1 MNKIKEI
8 PYSVSDFIEII
19 RSNMYY
25 VDKTMY
31 LPKLEEQPRNLFF
44 IRPRRFGKSLWTS
57 MMCAYYD
64 LNRKDEF
71 QELEKDPAGVRLQA
85 VRRS

>member
-1 MNKIKEI
+1 MNRTIMNKIKEI

-31 LPKLEEQPRNLFF
+31 LPKLEEQPRNLFSF
-44 IRPRRFGKSLWTS
+44 VLVVLARAFGL
-57 MMCAYYD
+57 A
-64 LNRKDEF
+64 
-71 QELEKDPAGVRLQA
+71 
-85 VRRS
+85 

>member
-1 MNKIKEI
+1 MNRTIMNKIKEI

-44 IRPRRFGKSLWTS
+44 IRPRRFGKSLWTFPVS
-57 MMCAYYD
+57 SSRAQPRD
-64 LNRKDEF
+64 LSCT
-71 QELEKDPAGVRLQA
+71 A
-85 VRRS
+85 VRIT

>member
-1 MNKIKEI
+1 MNRTIMNKIKEI

-31 LPKLEEQPRNLFF
+31 LP
-44 IRPRRFGKSLWTS
+44 
-57 MMCAYYD
+57 
-64 LNRKDEF
+64 
-71 QELEKDPAGVRLQA
+71 
-85 VRRS
+85 